1 MEGLDMNLDPLKNE
15 KELENKLSKSL
26 QKTVDH
32 IILLLGEKK
41 RD

>member
-1 MEGLDMNLDPLKNE
+1 MVGLDLNLDPLKNN
-15 KELENKLSKSL
+15 KKLENIPSKSL

-32 IILLLGEKK
+32 IILLLGTKK